1 MLIMCLKTKVL
12 VGKGAAHQ
20 KGFALVSAIF
30 ILVIL
35 AGLGAAMV
43 TFSGAQQ
50 TAIAMDIQSARAY
63 QAARAGIE
71 WGAYQAAQVP
81 GFTCAGTPF
90 SLSLSGTDL
99 AAFNTQVSC
108 AATTHSEAGN
118 TITMFEFTA
127 NATHGTANTP
137 DYVAREVGARIAR
150 CTDAGGAPC

>member
-1 MLIMCLKTKVL
+1 MSAMCPNLKVAVL
-12 VGKGAAHQ
+12 SLSTRQ
-20 KGFALVSAIF
+20 SGFALVSAIF

-50 TAIAMDIQSARAY
+50 SAIAMDIQSARAY
-63 QAARAGIE
+63 QAARAGVE
-71 WGAYQAAQVP
+71 WGAYQAARVP

-90 SLSLSGTDL
+90 SLSFSGTDL
-99 AAFNTQVSC
+99 AAFSTQVSC
-108 AATTHSEAGN
+108 ASSTHNEAGN
-118 TITMFEFTA
+118 TITMFQFTA
-127 NATHGTANTP
+127 NATHGTVNTP